1 MPVFIFL
8 LFLGGFFLWVLLAFL
23 FVPVGKLVVRLMS
36 DVEEAMS
43 YESKERK

>member
-8 LFLGGFFLWVLLAFL
+8 LFLGGLLLWILLAFL

-43 YESKERK
+43 YDSEERK